1 MLPIKHKSIFKSRW
15 IALLWAGGIL
25 WSACEF
31 VGAQPGGNE
40 AASNGQ
46 LDANAADLQA
56 AVNALGGSSADP
68 QTRSH

>member
-31 VGAQPGGNE
+31 VGSQPGGSDASANGVDSD
-40 AASNGQ
+40 AAQ
-46 LDANAADLQA
+46 MQA
-56 AVNALGGSSADP
+56 VAKALGN
-68 QTRSH
+68 

>member
-31 VGAQPGGNE
+31 VGSQPGGSDAAGNQTDAE
-40 AASNGQ
+40 AAQ
-46 LDANAADLQA
+46 IQA
-56 AVNALGGSSADP
+56 AANALGAN
-68 QTRSH
+68 